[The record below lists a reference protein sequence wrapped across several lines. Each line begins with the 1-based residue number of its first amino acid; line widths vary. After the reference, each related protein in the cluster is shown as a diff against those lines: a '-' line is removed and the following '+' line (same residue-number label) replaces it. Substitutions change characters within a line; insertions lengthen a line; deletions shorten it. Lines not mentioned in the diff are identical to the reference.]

1 MSEARPRLQAI
12 LQNYFDHHELAAF
25 MYPTTPIPAA
35 AVDADDADIEING
48 ERVKHGFGHSIDNT
62 VYQTATGIPS
72 LTLPAGLA
80 PDDLP
85 IGVGFDGP
93 AGSDKRLLAIG
104 RAFERA
110 RGPFPRPP
118 HSNR

>member
-1 MSEARPRLQAI
+1 MVSDTISRLVS
-12 LQNYFDHHELAAF
+12 DTVE
-25 MYPTTPIPAA
+25 TP
-35 AVDADDADIEING
+35 
-48 ERVKHGFGHSIDNT
+48 
-62 VYQTATGIPS
+62 
-72 LTLPAGLA
+72 LPAGLA

-93 AGSDKRLLAIG
+93 TGSDQRLLTIG